1 MKKQIFALFLSTAL
15 AITSAPAVFAEQPAV
30 VQTAEQTAS
39 PLFLRN
45 GIGKNDIAE
54 GTAHFITENT
64 TLPRSMVVPRGAML
78 VVEEGILTVANGTT
92 LTVEGA
98 LVVHDGAKLIVRNG
112 GALEISETGV
122 AVMNGTLAVS
132 KGGDARNAGYLQSQG
147 AVNVKGSIST
157 AEGAVFS
164 ALNKPVM
171 KGGTVNGCTLT
182 SPEEM
187 RYFADKLDWKHNFI
201 LVTDVQSG
209 MTETY
214 DGTHLTTYEAA
225 AETAKI
231 LEAVL
236 YERCDAPAEKP
247 ELLVTAEV
255 VGESGNGCAVAVDG
269 TTTKLTSDGT
279 ELVYKP
285 VLGVVDRDMTLTILW
300 EVENPGTWA
309 KPDAYV
315 AKDGTEYYVS
325 SMPYLFCRDSEGKAH
340 NIAKLPS
347 ENYSLRCVKSL
358 DKLKLI
364 DTNVTIDT
372 THGCADFDE
381 FFNAEEVYLTRTGQ
395 VAAVGKADMSVIDWY
410 AEAFANYE
418 PFTKEQLEKAAK
430 KYGADSFYTIFILS
444 PSAL

>member
-15 AITSAPAVFAEQPAV
+15 AITSAPAVFAEQPSV
-30 VQTAEQTAS
+30 VQAAEQTAS
-39 PLFLRN
+39 SLDLRN

-54 GTAHFITENT
+54 GTAHFVTENT
-64 TLPRSMVVPRGAML
+64 TLPRSMVVPKGAML
-78 VVEEGILTVANGTT
+78 VVEEGILIVPKGTT

-98 LVVHDGAKLIVRNG
+98 LVVHDGAKLNVKNG

-122 AVMNGTLAVS
+122 AVTNGTLAIS
-132 KGGDARNAGYLQSQG
+132 KGGDVRNAGYLQAQG

-157 AEGAVFS
+157 ADGGVFS

-171 KGGTVNGCTLT
+171 KGGTVSGYSLT
-182 SPEEM
+182 AMEEM
-187 RYFADKLDWKHNFI
+187 RYFADKLDWKRNFI
-201 LVTDVQSG
+201 LVTDVQYG
-209 MTETY
+209 MTKTY
-214 DGTHLTTYEAA
+214 DGTHVTTYE
-225 AETAKI
+225 TARYTAHTF
-231 LEAVL
+231 ESVL

-247 ELLVTAEV
+247 ELLITAEV
-255 VGESGNGCAVAVDG
+255 VGESENGCAVAVDG
-269 TTTKLTSDGT
+269 TTTRLTSDGT

-285 VLGVVDRDMTLTILW
+285 VLGAVDKKEALTILW
-300 EVENPGTWA
+300 EGENPGA
-309 KPDAYV
+309 YQKPDAYV

-325 SMPYLFCRDSEGKAH
+325 SLPYLFCRDSEGKAH

-364 DTNVTIDT
+364 DQNITIDAT
-372 THGCADFDE
+372 IGCAEIDE
-381 FFNAEEVYLTRTGQ
+381 FFNAEEVYLTKAGK
-395 VAAVGKADMSVIDWY
+395 VAAIGKADMSVIDFY
-410 AEAFANYE
+410 AEGFANYE

-430 KYGADSFYTIFILS
+430 KYGADSFYTIYILS

>member
-15 AITSAPAVFAEQPAV
+15 AITSAPSVFAEQPAV
-30 VQTAEQTAS
+30 VAAAETPDHLQ
-39 PLFLRN
+39 LRN

-54 GTAHFITENT
+54 GTAHFVTENT
-64 TLPRSMVVPRGAML
+64 ALPRSMVIPQGAML
-78 VVEEGILTVANGTT
+78 VVEEGILTIPKGTT

-98 LVVHDGAKLIVRNG
+98 LVVHDGAKLNVKNG
-112 GALEISETGV
+112 GTLEISETGV

-132 KGGDARNAGYLQSQG
+132 KGGDVRNAGYLQSQG

-157 AEGAVFS
+157 AEGGVFS

-171 KGGTVNGCTLT
+171 KGGTANGCTLT
-182 SPEEM
+182 AMEEM
-187 RYFADKLDWKHNFI
+187 RYFADKLDWKRNFI
-201 LVTDVQSG
+201 LATEISSG

-214 DGTHLTTYEAA
+214 DGTHVTTYEAA
-225 AETAKI
+225 RYTAHI
-231 LEAVL
+231 FESVL
-236 YERCDAPAEKP
+236 YKRCDAPAEKP

-279 ELVYKP
+279 EIVYKP
-285 VLGVVDRDMTLTILW
+285 VLGTVDKKQALAILW
-300 EVENPGTWA
+300 EAEDPGA
-309 KPDAYV
+309 YQKPDAYV

-325 SMPYLFCRDSEGKAH
+325 SLPYLFCRDSDGKAH
-340 NIAKLPS
+340 NIGKLPS

-364 DTNVTIDT
+364 DRSVTIDAT
-372 THGCADFDE
+372 IGCAEIDE

-395 VAAVGKADMSVIDWY
+395 VAAIGKADMSVIDFY
-410 AEAFANYE
+410 AEGFANYE

-430 KYGADSFYTIFILS
+430 KYGADSFYTIYILS